1 MPFAVTLV
9 LTFITLIAYTL
20 LNEERTAMMYVQV
33 MASALV
39 TAILP
44 IISMLTEKEFP
55 LILNVLIMVHILLA
69 SNLGSAMGF
78 YDRFACWDL
87 IMHGYFGFV
96 AAVVL
101 YVLLLKWNGGAMNRA
116 GCMLL
121 IFLGV
126 MGAAAVWEIFEY
138 TCDALLGGDAQRVQ
152 EALALGISPVKDTMT
167 DMIVAVVGVMVFYV
181 GLYVDK
187 RCKNRFTRTVIG

>member
-1 MPFAVTLV
+1 
-9 LTFITLIAYTL
+9 
-20 LNEERTAMMYVQV
+20 MMYVQV
-33 MASALV
+33 MAAALV

-55 LILNVLIMVHILLA
+55 PILNVLIMVHILLA